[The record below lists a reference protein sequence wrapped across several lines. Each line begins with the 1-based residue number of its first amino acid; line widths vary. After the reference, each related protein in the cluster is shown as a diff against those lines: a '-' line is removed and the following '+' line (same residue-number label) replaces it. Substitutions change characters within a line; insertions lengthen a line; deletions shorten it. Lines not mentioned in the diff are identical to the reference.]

1 MRVEVSGKRSW
12 HALCLN
18 NVWIVVS
25 RVVRIAAILGG
36 VVIMWGTMTAR
47 RVRSSARAAKSNSGF
62 TLTEVMIASIIFLI
76 ASLGFSFGLIAAL
89 KTQYMASD
97 HYAAMSIARNRIQ
110 RARSLN
116 FDSLGLLSESQL
128 RVDEFGLQSSSG
140 RYYRTTS
147 VTNYATN
154 CVELTVGVNFTKPD
168 GATSEVPVSIKVL
181 IARDM

>member
-1 MRVEVSGKRSW
+1 
-12 HALCLN
+12 
-18 NVWIVVS
+18 
-25 RVVRIAAILGG
+25 
-36 VVIMWGTMTAR
+36 MTAR
-47 RVRSSARAAKSNSGF
+47 RARSRARAANNDSGF

-89 KTQYMASD
+89 KTQYMAAD

-116 FDSLGLLSESQL
+116 YDSLGLLNESEF

-147 VTNYATN
+147 VADYATN

-168 GATSEVPVSIKVL
+168 GATNEVPISIKVL
-181 IARDM
+181 IARGM